1 MSKTI
6 DLRSDT
12 VTHPTEAMR
21 DAMRNAE
28 VGDDVKSEDPTV
40 NRLEELAAQIVG
52 TEAAL
57 FVASG
62 TMGNTCA
69 LMAHSRA
76 GEEVLFEHQSHMYN
90 WEAGGYAVL
99 AGLSAKAVVG
109 TDGVMVPQQ
118 IADFARPENPH
129 LPRARLVCI
138 ENTHNMAG
146 GHALTPAETK
156 AVADAAHEHGFKI
169 HIDGARI
176 FNAAVALG
184 VDVKEL
190 VRPVDSVMFCL
201 SKGLSAPV
209 GSLLCG
215 SRAFIDEAYRARK
228 LLGGAMRQV
237 GVIAA
242 AGIVALESSIERL
255 AEDHENAKRLHAG
268 LNAIDG
274 LCAEQPPRPTNF
286 VVANITDLGWNQQ
299 QLLTAWHKRG
309 ILASPRPGARA
320 RLVTHR
326 QISRADIDYVIEAT
340 AQMVQQPAA
349 AVAAT

>member
-1 MSKTI
+1 MSKMI

-12 VTHPTEAMR
+12 VTHPTEEMREAMR
-21 DAMRNAE
+21 QAE

-40 NRLEELAAQIVG
+40 NRLEELAAQTVG

-62 TMGNTCA
+62 TMGNSCA
-69 LMAHSRA
+69 LMAHTRA
-76 GEEVLFEHQSHMYN
+76 GEEVLFEDQSHMYN

-99 AGLSAKAVVG
+99 AGLAAKAVVG
-109 TDGVMVPQQ
+109 TNGVMAPQQ
-118 IADFARPENPH
+118 VADFVRPENPH
-129 LPRARLVCI
+129 RPHARLVCI

-146 GHALTPAETK
+146 GHALTVAEIE
-156 AVADAAHEHGFKI
+156 AVAAAAHEHGFAI
-169 HIDGARI
+169 HMDGARI

-184 VDVKEL
+184 VDVRAL
-190 VRPVDSVMFCL
+190 VGPVDSVMFCL

-215 SRAFIDEAYRARK
+215 TRAFIDKAYRARK

-255 AEDHENAKRLHAG
+255 AEDHDNARRLHAG

-274 LCAEQPPRPTNF
+274 FGAEQPPRPTNF
-286 VVANITDLGWNQQ
+286 VVANVADLGWDQE
-299 QLLTAWHKRG
+299 QLLSSWKKRG

-326 QISRADIDYVIEAT
+326 HISRADVDYVVEAT
-340 AQMVQQPAA
+340 AEMTARPAA
-349 AVAAT
+349 ATAAS